1 MSHISYRPRPS
12 RLAHGAR
19 TAADLA
25 QYSQAESLRASVKFE
40 RPAFNRSAWEAVAVG
55 VFAAAVYALASV
67 AIFGSV
73 V

>member
-1 MSHISYRPRPS
+1 MSNISYRPRPS

-25 QYSQAESLRASVKFE
+25 QYSQAESLRAAVKFE

-55 VFAAAVYALASV
+55 VVFGAVYYVASV
-67 AIFGSV
+67 ALFGAV
-73 V
+73 